1 MVDFPCF
8 EAHPV
13 DLPDAAEMPPH
24 ADAGERL
31 CGAEIRFRGEVRG
44 PKSVAFD
51 SRGRGPYTGVVDGRV
66 LVFFPST
73 TQDEF
78 GRHQIMEMTGLQRST
93 PSHASKI
100 PLPSLSAG
108 RRSSSVIYNELVST
122 SAFRTPANGTGGVLK
137 ALQERYSSSYV
148 GSFASRL
155 RDFDMP
161 SDASLLKE
169 IYRSNPERVVQI
181 FESQPS
187 LHNNS
192 SALSQYVKA
201 LVALD
206 RLDESPLLKTLQRG
220 LTRLV
225 WSFWIDDKAGVSA

>member
-1 MVDFPCF
+1 MGSMVDFPRF

-13 DLPDAAEMPPH
+13 DLQDAAEMPPH

-31 CGAEIRFRGEVRG
+31 RGAEIRFRGKAR
-44 PKSVAFD
+44 
-51 SRGRGPYTGVVDGRV
+51 
-66 LVFFPST
+66 
-73 TQDEF
+73 
-78 GRHQIMEMTGLQRST
+78 
-93 PSHASKI
+93 
-100 PLPSLSAG
+100 
-108 RRSSSVIYNELVST
+108 RRSSSVIYNELEST

-148 GSFASRL
+148 SSFASRL
-155 RDFDMP
+155 RDFDTP

-181 FESQPS
+181 IESQPS

-220 LTRLV
+220 SGLYCLASIGRFV
-225 WSFWIDDKAGVSA
+225 

>member
-1 MVDFPCF
+1 
-8 EAHPV
+8 
-13 DLPDAAEMPPH
+13 
-24 ADAGERL
+24 
-31 CGAEIRFRGEVRG
+31 
-44 PKSVAFD
+44 
-51 SRGRGPYTGVVDGRV
+51 
-66 LVFFPST
+66 
-73 TQDEF
+73 
-78 GRHQIMEMTGLQRST
+78 
-93 PSHASKI
+93 
-100 PLPSLSAG
+100 
-108 RRSSSVIYNELVST
+108 
-122 SAFRTPANGTGGVLK
+122 
-137 ALQERYSSSYV
+137 
-148 GSFASRL
+148 
-155 RDFDMP
+155 MP